1 MEFIIGNVAE
11 NLVAFTK
18 DLEYVCNMHTD
29 SHTMIKASVL
39 FIAVHMVI
47 AYCRDNFPD
56 KLEDNEEG
64 GNSRFRLLSV
74 AS

>member
-1 MEFIIGNVAE
+1 
-11 NLVAFTK
+11 
-18 DLEYVCNMHTD
+18 MHTD

-64 GNSRFRLLSV
+64 GNSRFRMLSV